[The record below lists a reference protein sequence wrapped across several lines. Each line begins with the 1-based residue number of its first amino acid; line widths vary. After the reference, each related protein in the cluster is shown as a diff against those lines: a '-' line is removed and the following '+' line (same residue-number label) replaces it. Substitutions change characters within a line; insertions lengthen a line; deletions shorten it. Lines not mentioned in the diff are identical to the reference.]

1 MRSAEFDRDAVL
13 VQAMETFRAHGYSK
27 TTMQQLVAATGL
39 HPGSIY
45 AAFGNKRGLFLAA
58 IEHYVA
64 ERSRFRQQM
73 LTADP
78 SPLAALHHYLNLVA
92 GEMVQGVCLVTRSLL
107 ELGED
112 ADLRAQLA
120 LIYHHME
127 HDFRAL
133 LLRAQKLGEVPLER
147 DIEVLTLYLMTG
159 IQGLVT
165 VAKCHP
171 ERETLHAVVAQLMG
185 GLQAMPYVG
194 AQVVLNASQ

>member
-78 SPLAALHHYLNLVA
+78 SPLTALHHYLNLVA

-127 HDFRAL
+127 QDFRAV

-171 ERETLHAVVAQLMG
+171 ERETLHSVVAQLMG

-194 AQVVLNASQ
+194 AQVVLDASQ